1 MFIVISQIREAYTE
15 TRQVCL
21 PCGNATNKF
30 KHTTLHF
37 EVCVVLDLKQVYV
50 CTAFNHKKLLFRVGL
65 ALDTELDTS

>member
-37 EVCVVLDLKQVYV
+37 EVCVVLDLKTSV
-50 CTAFNHKKLLFRVGL
+50 CLYGFQSQEIIFFRFSFV
-65 ALDTELDTS
+65 